1 MIPDEL
7 FRRIISEDASTISS
21 SPSSFS
27 SSLTAEAARDGGS
40 GFFHFEAHG
49 CVSGGSRNAAQDWPQ
64 HVNPDAFVIVG
75 CNCGA

>member
-7 FRRIISEDASTISS
+7 FRRVIRTLATISS
-21 SPSSFS
+21 SPSSSS

-75 CNCGA
+75 CYCGA